1 MVQRRCSKGQGGGP
15 VTGPGAAGKFPVGT
29 ESEEP
34 THFLLLCEALGPEEA
49 WTEPAFLAAGYREG
63 TRGTL
68 PEEEEGSESV
78 PPDAFSAGPSLLC
91 PRACACTWLLPSTG
105 KWN

>member
-1 MVQRRCSKGQGGGP
+1 M
-15 VTGPGAAGKFPVGT
+15 GT

-34 THFLLLCEALGPEEA
+34 THFLLLSEARGPEEA
-49 WTEPAFLAAGYREG
+49 WTEPAFLAAADEEKEPEG
-63 TRGTL
+63 LCLTRKKGGNPSPQVL
-68 PEEEEGSESV
+68 V
-78 PPDAFSAGPSLLC
+78 AAAFSAGPSLLC